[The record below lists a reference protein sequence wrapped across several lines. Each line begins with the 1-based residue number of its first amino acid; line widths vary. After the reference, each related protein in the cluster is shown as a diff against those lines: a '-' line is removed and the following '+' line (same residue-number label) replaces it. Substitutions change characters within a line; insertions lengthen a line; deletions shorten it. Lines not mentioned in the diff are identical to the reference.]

1 MSDVTEGLLA
11 MLGGEGA
18 PDTGTRSIRR
28 TGEKRV
34 GRAGESGRGDAGNL
48 RNFGQMGDQKL
59 LAVRRA
65 VVDENNDPEAIDA
78 VGAECARRARART
91 EES

>member
-1 MSDVTEGLLA
+1 MSDDVTEGLLA
-11 MLGGEGA
+11 MLGGQGV

-28 TGEKRV
+28 TAEKRV

-48 RNFGQMGDQKL
+48 RNFRQMGDKKL

-65 VVDENNDPEAIDA
+65 VADENNDTEAIDA
-78 VGAECARRARART
+78 VGAECARRFK